1 MNSAGL
7 NSGGVPGPQD
17 MIGSD
22 LTGMSSTSSGLTSTT
37 NSVAAADVLA
47 AAAAAASVTAD
58 EAANAVSY
66 MLLLHMIIFQFK

>member
-37 NSVAAADVLA
+37 NSVAATDVLA
-47 AAAAAASVTAD
+47 AAAAAAASVSAD

-66 MLLLHMIIFQFK
+66 M

>member
-1 MNSAGL
+1 MNSTVL
-7 NSGGVPGPQD
+7 NSGGVTSPPD

-22 LTGMSSTSSGLTSTT
+22 LTGMSSTSSGLTTTT
-37 NSVAAADVLA
+37 NSVAAPDVLA

-66 MLLLHMIIFQFK
+66 MIRQT

>member
-1 MNSAGL
+1 MDAMNSAGL

-22 LTGMSSTSSGLTSTT
+22 LTSSGLTSTT

-66 MLLLHMIIFQFK
+66 M